1 MTQDS
6 PTQATEFGRFKLLA
20 HRRELLADGQPVEL
34 GARAFDVL
42 VALVEAHGDGGGKA
56 RVVHLRKNTAI
67 TGVTFD
73 SDGGQQLVEG

>member
-6 PTQATEFGRFKLLA
+6 PTPAVEFDRFKLLA

-42 VALVEAHGDGGGKA
+42 VALKQALDPNGMA
-56 RVVHLRKNTAI
+56 LTQI
-67 TGVTFD
+67 TLENSVSVKKFSFPAD
-73 SDGGQQLVEG
+73 ALYVILE